1 VAAAAN
7 RGRRHRRALVA
18 ALTLAAATAAATLVG
33 ERRGAAQA
41 RAFTDAEI
49 LGAGNDG
56 GLRVESFRTRFTH
69 YDQEGRGFQS
79 QAERGVGRPGRETLT
94 VEQPQVELVAR
105 HGKFTHRIWVPV
117 DVVTAASPDA
127 VDTITSASR
136 INEAGTLD
144 LQTRY
149 RATPTSDLT
158 LRAAFHLEENFRSW
172 ILGIGGARSFADD
185 NTTLA
190 VTLNEVL
197 DWLDTYDHT
206 GARTGRAYRS
216 TTNLNLTLTQLLS
229 PTTVAALSYGGSLQL
244 GELSNTWNA
253 VPLANGAVGD
263 ERLPRLR
270 HRHAFAARL
279 AQALPWRGVLKAF
292 YRFYVDDWGILAHSL
307 EAQLYQRIGRL
318 VWVRANYRVHHQT
331 AASFW
336 TSAAPIGPA
345 DDGGPR
351 TADSDLASFVSQTF
365 GGMIALDVPTRSRI
379 VRDVHLDFG
388 YDRYVRTNAMH
399 VDLYT
404 CAMGLRF

>member
-1 VAAAAN
+1 VVAAAAN
-7 RGRRHRRALVA
+7 RSRRWLLAIVA
-18 ALTLAAATAAATLVG
+18 ALMIAGGRPAVAEQPV
-33 ERRGAAQA
+33 RP
-41 RAFTDAEI
+41 FTDAEI
-49 LGAGNDG
+49 LGAGDSG
-56 GLRVESFRTRFTH
+56 ALRVESLRTRFTH

-79 QAERGVGRPGRETLT
+79 QAERLPGMAGRESLT
-94 VEQPQVELVAR
+94 VEQPQLELVAR

-127 VDTITSASR
+127 VDTISSASR
-136 INEAGTLD
+136 VNEAGTLD

-149 RATPTSDLT
+149 RATTTSEVN

-172 ILGIGGARSFADD
+172 ILGVGGAKSFADD
-185 NTTLA
+185 NTTFA
-190 VTLNEVL
+190 ASVIQVL
-197 DWLDTYDHT
+197 DHFDTYDHT

-216 TTNLNLTLTQLLS
+216 TTNVNLTLTQLLS

-292 YRFYVDDWGILAHSL
+292 YRFYVDGWGILAHSL
-307 EAQLYQRIGRL
+307 EAQLYQRIGRH
-318 VWVRANYRVHHQT
+318 VWLRASYRVHHQT
-331 AASFW
+331 APSFW
-336 TSAAPIGPA
+336 TTAAPIGTD

-351 TADSDLASFVSQTF
+351 TADSDLAAFVAQTF
-365 GGMIALDVPTRSRI
+365 GGMIAVDIPTRSLL

-388 YDRYVRTNAMH
+388 YDRYVRTNGLT
-399 VDLYT
+399 VNLYT
-404 CAMGLRF
+404 CSLGLRF

>member
-7 RGRRHRRALVA
+7 RRRRRHRATVA
-18 ALTLAAATAAATLVG
+18 ALALWAALTATIGG

-41 RAFTDAEI
+41 AQPFTDAEI
-49 LGAGNDG
+49 LGGGDG
-56 GLRVESFRTRFTH
+56 GALRIESFRTRFTH

-79 QAERGVGRPGRETLT
+79 QAERGVGKPGRETLT
-94 VEQPQVELVAR
+94 VEQPQLELVAK
-105 HGKFTHRIWVPV
+105 HGKFAHRIWVPV

-144 LQTRY
+144 LQTSY
-149 RATPTSDLT
+149 RATPTSELN

-190 VTLNEVL
+190 VSLNEVL

-206 GARTGRAYRS
+206 GNRTGRAYRS
-216 TTNLNLTLTQLLS
+216 TTNLNVSLTQLLS
-229 PTTVAALSYGGSLQL
+229 PTTVGALSYGGSLQL
-244 GELSNTWNA
+244 GQLSNTWNA

-279 AQALPWRGVLKAF
+279 AQALPWRGVVKAS
-292 YRFYVDDWGILAHSL
+292 YRFYVDDWGIRAHSL

-331 AASFW
+331 AAAFW
-336 TSAAPIGPA
+336 TSAAPIGP

-351 TADSDLASFVSQTF
+351 TADSDLATFVSQTF
-365 GGMIALDVPTRSRI
+365 GGMMAIDIPTRSRT
-379 VRDVHLDFG
+379 VRDVHFDFG

-399 VDLYT
+399 VDMYT
-404 CAMGLRF
+404 CSLGLRF